1 MSEQAQSDASVL
13 TVTALATQLGHA
25 LNRAFP
31 TVVTIEG
38 ELTNFKAYPSGHWYF
53 SITDG
58 DSTLSCAMFKA
69 ANRTVRLVA
78 RDGLKVRLSVE
89 INFYPPNGRL
99 QLIARRMIEAG
110 LGDQKARLDALRAK
124 LVAEGLTDPT
134 RKRPL
139 PRYPMTIGVITSP
152 KGAVIRDICTVLA
165 HRWPLAE
172 IRLYSAAVQGE
183 DAPDALRNAL
193 RRAQGDGL
201 CDVLILGR
209 GGGSQEDLSAFN
221 DEALVRDVAACI
233 VPIVTAVGHET
244 DTGLVDLVSD
254 RRAATPSQAAEL
266 VSPDKAERD
275 QFVRALLAR
284 LAQRTGN
291 QIALAQQRL
300 DLLTYR
306 LHDRAERL
314 LSGFQDRVQRAQQ
327 RLVSPGQYILLKE
340 KDLRHLETV
349 LQARVHH
356 YLEQAQLRLR
366 QVAGALDMLS
376 PLATLS
382 RGYGIIQRYHGEHAQ
397 LIGSIDELTV
407 DEVLSIRL
415 RDGSL
420 DARVLDLTKEPS

>member
-1 MSEQAQSDASVL
+1 MSEQAQTDVSAL

-25 LNRAFP
+25 LSRAFP
-31 TVVTIEG
+31 TVVSVEG

-58 DSTLSCAMFKA
+58 DASLSCAMFKA

-78 RDGLKVRLSVE
+78 RDGLKVRLTVE

-99 QLIARRMIEAG
+99 QLIARRMVEAG

-124 LVAEGLTDPT
+124 LVAEGLTDSA

-172 IRLYSAAVQGE
+172 IRLYSAAVQGDE
-183 DAPDALRNAL
+183 APNALRDALRK
-193 RRAQGDGL
+193 AQQEGL

-221 DEALVRDVAACI
+221 DEALVRDVASCTL
-233 VPIVTAVGHET
+233 PIVTAVGHET

-266 VSPDKAERD
+266 VSPDKAERH
-275 QFVRALLAR
+275 QFVTALLAR
-284 LAQRTGN
+284 LAQRAGN
-291 QIALAQQRL
+291 QIALAEQRL
-300 DLLTYR
+300 DLLSYR

-314 LSGFQDRVQRAQQ
+314 LSGLQDRVQRAQQ
-327 RLVSPGQYILLKE
+327 RLVSPGQYIVLKAQ
-340 KDLRHLETV
+340 DLRHFET
-349 LQARVHH
+349 LLHTRLHQH
-356 YLEQAQLRLR
+356 LDNAQRRLR
-366 QVAGALDMLS
+366 QAAGALDMLS

-382 RGYGIIQRYHGEHAQ
+382 RGYGIIQRRQGDQ
-397 LIGSIDELTV
+397 MGLVGTIDELTV
-407 DEVLSIRL
+407 DEILSIRL

-420 DARVLDLTKEPS
+420 EAQVLALTKETP

>member
-1 MSEQAQSDASVL
+1 MSEQAQTDVSAL

-25 LNRAFP
+25 LSRAFP
-31 TVVTIEG
+31 TVVSVEG

-58 DSTLSCAMFKA
+58 DASLSCAMFKA

-78 RDGLKVRLSVE
+78 RDGLKVRLTVE

-99 QLIARRMIEAG
+99 QLIARRMVEAG

-124 LVAEGLTDPT
+124 LVAEGLTDPA

-172 IRLYSAAVQGE
+172 IRLYSAAVQGDE
-183 DAPDALRNAL
+183 APNALRDALRK
-193 RRAQGDGL
+193 AQQEGL

-221 DEALVRDVAACI
+221 DEALVRDVASCI
-233 VPIVTAVGHET
+233 LPIVTAVGHET

-266 VSPDKAERD
+266 VSPDKAERH
-275 QFVRALLAR
+275 QFVTALLAR
-284 LAQRTGN
+284 LAQRAGN
-291 QIALAQQRL
+291 QIALAEQRL
-300 DLLTYR
+300 DLLSYR

-314 LSGFQDRVQRAQQ
+314 LSGLQDRVQRAQQ
-327 RLVSPGQYILLKE
+327 RLVSPGQYIVLKAQ
-340 KDLRHLETV
+340 DLRHFET
-349 LQARVHH
+349 LLHTRLHQH
-356 YLEQAQLRLR
+356 LDNAQRRLR
-366 QVAGALDMLS
+366 QAAGALDMLS

-382 RGYGIIQRYHGEHAQ
+382 RGYGIIQRRQGDQ
-397 LIGSIDELTV
+397 MGLVGTIDEITV
-407 DEVLSIRL
+407 DEILSIRL

-420 DARVLDLTKEPS
+420 EAQVLALTKETP

>member
-1 MSEQAQSDASVL
+1 MSEQAQTDVSAL

-25 LNRAFP
+25 LSRAFP
-31 TVVTIEG
+31 TVVSVEG

-58 DSTLSCAMFKA
+58 DASLSCAMFKA

-78 RDGLKVRLSVE
+78 RDGLKVRLTVE

-99 QLIARRMIEAG
+99 QLIARRMVEAG

-124 LVAEGLTDPT
+124 LVAEGLTDPA

-172 IRLYSAAVQGE
+172 IRLYSAAVQGDE
-183 DAPDALRNAL
+183 APNALRDALRK
-193 RRAQGDGL
+193 AQQEGL

-221 DEALVRDVAACI
+221 DEALVRDVASCI
-233 VPIVTAVGHET
+233 LPIVTAVGHET

-266 VSPDKAERD
+266 VSPDKAERH
-275 QFVRALLAR
+275 QFVTALLAR
-284 LAQRTGN
+284 LAQRAGN
-291 QIALAQQRL
+291 QIALAEQRL
-300 DLLTYR
+300 DLLSYR

-314 LSGFQDRVQRAQQ
+314 LSGLQDRVQRAQQ
-327 RLVSPGQYILLKE
+327 RLVSPGQYIVLKAQ
-340 KDLRHLETV
+340 DLRHFET
-349 LQARVHH
+349 LLHTRLHQHLDNALR
-356 YLEQAQLRLR
+356 RLR
-366 QVAGALDMLS
+366 QAAGALDMLS

-382 RGYGIIQRYHGEHAQ
+382 RGYGIIQRRQGDQ
-397 LIGSIDELTV
+397 MGLVGTIDELTV
-407 DEVLSIRL
+407 DEILSIRL

-420 DARVLDLTKEPS
+420 EAQVLALTKETP

>member
-1 MSEQAQSDASVL
+1 MSEQAQTDVSAL

-25 LNRAFP
+25 LSRAFP
-31 TVVTIEG
+31 TVVSVEG

-58 DSTLSCAMFKA
+58 DASLSCAMFKA

-78 RDGLKVRLSVE
+78 RDGLKVRLTVE

-99 QLIARRMIEAG
+99 QLIARRMVEAG

-124 LVAEGLTDPT
+124 LVAEGLTDPA

-172 IRLYSAAVQGE
+172 IRLYSAAVQGDE
-183 DAPDALRNAL
+183 APNALRDALRK
-193 RRAQGDGL
+193 AQQEGL

-221 DEALVRDVAACI
+221 DEALVRDVASCI
-233 VPIVTAVGHET
+233 LPIVTAVGHET

-266 VSPDKAERD
+266 VSPDKAERH
-275 QFVRALLAR
+275 QFVTALLAR
-284 LAQRTGN
+284 LAQRAGN
-291 QIALAQQRL
+291 QIALAEQRL
-300 DLLTYR
+300 DLLSYR

-314 LSGFQDRVQRAQQ
+314 LSGLQDRVQRAQQ
-327 RLVSPGQYILLKE
+327 RLVSPGQYIVLKAQ
-340 KDLRHLETV
+340 DLRHFET
-349 LQARVHH
+349 LLHTRLHQH
-356 YLEQAQLRLR
+356 LDNAQRRLR
-366 QVAGALDMLS
+366 QAAGALDMLS

-382 RGYGIIQRYHGEHAQ
+382 RGYGIIQRRQGDQ
-397 LIGSIDELTV
+397 MGLVGTIDELTV
-407 DEVLSIRL
+407 DEILSIRL

-420 DARVLDLTKEPS
+420 EAQVLALTKETP

>member
-1 MSEQAQSDASVL
+1 MSEQAQTDVSAL

-25 LNRAFP
+25 LSRAFP
-31 TVVTIEG
+31 TVVSVEG

-58 DSTLSCAMFKA
+58 DASLSCAMFKA

-78 RDGLKVRLSVE
+78 RDGLKVRLTVE

-99 QLIARRMIEAG
+99 QLIARRMVEAG

-124 LVAEGLTDPT
+124 LVAEGLTDPA

-172 IRLYSAAVQGE
+172 IRLYSAAVQGDE
-183 DAPDALRNAL
+183 APNALRDALRK
-193 RRAQGDGL
+193 AQQEGL

-221 DEALVRDVAACI
+221 DEALVRDVASCTL
-233 VPIVTAVGHET
+233 PIVTAVGHET

-266 VSPDKAERD
+266 VSPDKAERH
-275 QFVRALLAR
+275 QFVTALLAR
-284 LAQRTGN
+284 LAQRAGN
-291 QIALAQQRL
+291 QIALAEQRL
-300 DLLTYR
+300 DLLSYR

-314 LSGFQDRVQRAQQ
+314 LSGLQDRVQRAQQ
-327 RLVSPGQYILLKE
+327 RLVSPGQYIVLKAQ
-340 KDLRHLETV
+340 DLRHFET
-349 LQARVHH
+349 LLHTRLHQH
-356 YLEQAQLRLR
+356 LDNAQRRLR
-366 QVAGALDMLS
+366 QAAGALDMLS

-382 RGYGIIQRYHGEHAQ
+382 RGYGIIQRRQGDQ
-397 LIGSIDELTV
+397 MGLVGTIDELTV
-407 DEVLSIRL
+407 DEILSIRL

-420 DARVLDLTKEPS
+420 EAQVLALTKETP